1 MANKVFY
8 KDKLMEMIDNHL
20 TRLKTNE
27 LDSSVIFHDISESLL
42 KKGKK
47 IRPLIFLNMIESRSF
62 EFDANVGC
70 LALSIEMLHCA
81 SLIIDDLP
89 SMDNDEMRRG
99 EPTIHRKY
107 GTKKALVVSNK
118 LIFDALKNIM
128 RICDRECKLLILD
141 QLKDATLG
149 QYFDITGVT
158 NSDNEH
164 LSDII
169 NLKTAPF
176 FNIAFILAGFYNKEG
191 YEDYIKMGNLFSGM
205 FQICDDIE
213 DYVKDLKKG
222 HTMNHS
228 ILMGREKSLD
238 MYLSRRRDFIKCL
251 QDNKIYL
258 PYFIYLIE
266 LLDNKLGLDL

>member
-1 MANKVFY
+1 MSNKVFY
-8 KDKLMEMIDNHL
+8 KDKLMEIIENHL
-20 TRLKTNE
+20 TRLKCNE
-27 LDSSVIFHDISESLL
+27 QDFSVIFHDISESLL

-70 LALSIEMLHCA
+70 LATSIEMFHCA

-99 EPTIHRKY
+99 EPTVHIKY
-107 GTKKALVVSNK
+107 GAKKALIIANK
-118 LIFDALKNIM
+118 LIFDALGNIS
-128 RICDRECKLLILD
+128 RICDKECKLLIIN

-149 QYFDITGVT
+149 QYYDITGVT
-158 NSDNEH
+158 NSDNEE

-191 YEDYIKMGNLFSGM
+191 YKEYIKMGNLFSGM

-213 DYVKDLKKG
+213 DYMKDLKKN
-222 HTMNHS
+222 HIMNHS
-228 ILMGREKSLD
+228 ILMGHEKSVD
-238 MYLSRRRDFIKCL
+238 MYISRRKDFIKCL

-266 LLDNKLGLDL
+266 LLDNKLGLNL